1 MNPNT
6 SVRLLVAVALATPL
20 VAFCVGSGQDPKA
33 EDWAKHVEKACTS
46 RRYGIRLAAARKVGA
61 GGDAAVGA
69 VEAYAAEH
77 GVNALPASLV
87 DAIADSGQAGAKV
100 SRLLWNWAMDPDFY
114 WRASAMRGLALR
126 VRDYKDRAADGDA
139 PGLEPAQVDYL
150 MSVRAESDPSWLM
163 RTHARLGLVLGGAS
177 VAEVFARPESDPRA
191 PVRLATLLL
200 GAGVTPP
207 LQPLLDA
214 LADERT
220 FLGTPWG
227 ANLAT
232 ESSKAL
238 RRWLGDA
245 FPAFEAGDKQQA
257 IRALLPV
264 LQLRTEE
271 TLKPPATRAD
281 LVTDAAGGIEL
292 LSCKFGDQFVQ
303 WSEDGTV
310 SFGLGGAESV
320 QLAADAWRRLSED
333 RAAIALA
340 KSVGVVICDS
350 LRIAQPSSSTNAKV
364 APASMP
370 DAAADWLKRLAAM
383 LEEAGEGERAAD
395 LRRGLGQFQ
404 GR

>member
-1 MNPNT
+1 MSPNT
-6 SVRLLVAVALATPL
+6 SLRLLVAAALATPL
-20 VAFCVGSGQDPKA
+20 VAFCIGDSQDPQS
-33 EDWAKHVEKACTS
+33 EDWQKHVSKACTS
-46 RRYGIRLAAARKVGA
+46 RRYGIRLAAARKVAA
-61 GGDAAVGA
+61 GGDAAVAA
-69 VEAYAAEH
+69 VQAYAVEH

-87 DAIADSGQAGAKV
+87 DAIADSGKAGPKV
-100 SRLLWNWAMDPDFY
+100 SRLLWNWAMNPDFY

-126 VRDYKDRAADGDA
+126 VRDYRSSAEDGAA
-139 PGLEPAQVDYL
+139 PGLDPAQVDYL

-163 RTHARLGLVLGGAS
+163 RAHARLGLVLGGAPID
-177 VAEVFARPESDPRA
+177 EVFARPEVDPRV
-191 PVRLATLLL
+191 PVRLGTLLL

-214 LADERT
+214 LVDERT

-238 RRWLGDA
+238 RRWLGDD
-245 FPAFEAGDKQQA
+245 FPKVEPGDKA
-257 IRALLPV
+257 KATAALLPI
-264 LQLRTEE
+264 LQLRTQEP
-271 TLKPPATRAD
+271 LRMPQPRAD
-281 LVTDAAGGIEL
+281 QVAGATGGIEL

-303 WSEDGTV
+303 WRDDGTV
-310 SFGLGGAESV
+310 FFGLDGGDSV
-320 QLAADAWRRLSED
+320 QLGDDAWRSLSQD
-333 RAAIALA
+333 RAAIALE

-350 LRIAQPSSSTNAKV
+350 LRITQPGSSTNAKV

-370 DAAADWLKRLAAM
+370 APAADWLKRLAAK

-395 LRRGLGQFQ
+395 LRRGLGQFE

>member
-1 MNPNT
+1 MNANT
-6 SVRLLVAVALATPL
+6 SLRLLLGAALATPL
-20 VAFCVGSGQDPKA
+20 VALCVGGDQDPA
-33 EDWAKHVEKACTS
+33 SEDWAKHVRKACTS
-46 RRYGIRLAAARKVGA
+46 RRYGIRLAAARKVAA
-61 GGDAAVGA
+61 GGDAAVDAVRAYA
-69 VEAYAAEH
+69 VEH
-77 GVNALPASLV
+77 GRNALPASLV
-87 DAIADSGQAGAKV
+87 DAVADSGQAGPGV
-100 SRLLWNWAMDPDFY
+100 SRLLWDWTMDPDFY

-126 VRDYKDRAADGDA
+126 VRAYRASAEDGAA

-163 RTHARLGLVLGGAS
+163 RTHARLGLVLGGAD
-177 VAEVFARPESDPRA
+177 VADVFAKPEADPRA

-200 GAGVTPP
+200 GAGLVPP

-214 LADERT
+214 LPDERT

-238 RRWLGDA
+238 RRWLGDD
-245 FPAFEAGDKQQA
+245 FPKVEPGDKQQA
-257 IRALLPV
+257 IAALLPI
-264 LQLRTEE
+264 LQLRTQEPLTAPAPRVDEVPE
-271 TLKPPATRAD
+271 T
-281 LVTDAAGGIEL
+281 AGGIEL

-303 WSEDGTV
+303 WRDDGTV
-310 SFGLGGAESV
+310 YFGLDGGDSV
-320 QLAADAWRRLSED
+320 QLPAEAWAPLSQD
-333 RAAIALA
+333 RAAIALE

-350 LRIAQPSSSTNAKV
+350 LRIAQPSSATNAKV

-370 DAAADWLKRLAAM
+370 EAAADWLKRLAAK